1 MTHFAKKGV
10 SGELFFQSSSE
21 TAHFTATMQRELGEQ
36 KKRGEHTV
44 VHKDTKRYLESIIL
58 LLIDS

>member
-21 TAHFTATMQRELGEQ
+21 TAHFTATMQRE
-36 KKRGEHTV
+36 RGELKKEVNTQLYTQIQ
-44 VHKDTKRYLESIIL
+44 KDIWNPSF
-58 LLIDS
+58 SS

>member
-36 KKRGEHTV
+36 KK
-44 VHKDTKRYLESIIL
+44 KR
-58 LLIDS
+58 